1 MSVVYLSD
9 VRLMPYRADD
19 LDDVENIIGELL
31 SFSMIP
37 DDLAAKLSS
46 FRNDVR
52 RALEDRNQIR

>member
-1 MSVVYLSD
+1 VNVVYLAD
-9 VRLMPYRADD
+9 KRLMPYRAED

-37 DDLAAKLSS
+37 DDLATKLTS

-52 RALEDRNQIR
+52 QALEDRNQTR